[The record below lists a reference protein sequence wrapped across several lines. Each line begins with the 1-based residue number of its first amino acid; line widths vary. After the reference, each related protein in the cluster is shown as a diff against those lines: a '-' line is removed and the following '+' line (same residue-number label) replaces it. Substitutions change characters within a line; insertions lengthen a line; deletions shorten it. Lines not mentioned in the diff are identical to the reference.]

1 MCFGLL
7 AALLHRE
14 SDKEGSADDKTP
26 LAAVRGLPLHT
37 SSYISWLL
45 PACNLRL
52 ADHFCMFRAHT
63 GRACGSLLEL
73 FFFFSGAKL
82 CQSWLQWA
90 GMQLYLRC
98 HSGIRSAVC
107 SFDKGT
113 SSQRAGLIRT
123 CWSQSEEIAFW
134 SRRTSVCGKL
144 KMAKNHHSHFSA
156 PVVTK
161 AHWKKPSHVSSFD
174 VETCGIED
182 ITRWQTAEGIWQ
194 RSQQRLGRLPYKVRL
209 KLQNLTAHVAC
220 LVKWWTEEKCTFALE
235 LFLVPFSAVFHWF
248 KQM

>member
-1 MCFGLL
+1 MLWTSRCV
-7 AALLHRE
+7 AAQRE
-14 SDKEGSADDKTP
+14 WQRRISRRQD
-26 LAAVRGLPLHT
+26 T
-37 SSYISWLL
+37 SSCSQRITTPHFKLHQLVAACLQPEARWSFLHVQSTHWESLWISSW
-45 PACNLRL
+45 
-52 ADHFCMFRAHT
+52 T
-63 GRACGSLLEL
+63 